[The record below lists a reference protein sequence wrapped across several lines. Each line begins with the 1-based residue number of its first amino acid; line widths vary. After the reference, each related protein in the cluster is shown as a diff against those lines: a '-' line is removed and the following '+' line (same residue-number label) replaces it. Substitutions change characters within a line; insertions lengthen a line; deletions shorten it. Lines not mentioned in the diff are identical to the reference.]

1 MDNIEAMPTAVDYAI
16 LEKALTAFE
25 AVNKTLATAQVA
37 LSPENQF
44 RNTRETAATLD
55 CFTYLPQWPR
65 ITNLR

>member
-1 MDNIEAMPTAVDYAI
+1 MDIIKAMPTAVDYAL
-16 LEKALTAFE
+16 LEQALTAFE
-25 AVNKTLATAQVA
+25 AVKKPLSTAQVA

-55 CFTYLPQWPR
+55 CFTYLPQSPR